1 MPPVTRTD
9 FPYPL
14 RTVDGEVDVEV
25 DNLTVNGNLTVENFI
40 FINDI
45 NVGNAIINN
54 NLIVGNTVSTVNV
67 NATNIIAGTLN
78 STSLTTTTINSQSVT
93 TNSLETVSAKITG
106 LANLSAVATNATNDL
121 ISVPNTGLGNNVLQT
136 TPTLITPIL
145 GDAQGTSLTLSTP
158 LPPSSGG
165 TGQTSLSLVTVG
177 NATQASQSTNLSGGS
192 LGRIPVQ
199 SAPSTTTF
207 LNPGL
212 SGQILTSD
220 GTQPSYQF
228 PAIVPL
234 TSGVSG
240 ILPPTNGGTGQTSLS
255 LVTVGNATQAAQST
269 NISDGAIGQIPYQI
283 APSTTAFTGPGTP
296 GQILTSNGNAQPTY
310 QAPAIVS
317 LTSGVSGT
325 LPPSNGGTGQ
335 TSLSLVTVGNS
346 TTTQNLGGGAIGSV
360 AVQTGVGSTGFVGVG
375 LAGTILTSNG
385 TNPVYQPP
393 AIVSLTTGV
402 SGVLPVLN
410 GGTGQ
415 TTLSAVTVGNATSAV
430 SSVNLSGGSL
440 GSVAVQTGVGST
452 GFITPSV
459 AGGVLRSLGT
469 GVSPQFSLATLPTVQ
484 SFTTGGPASYT
495 SPTGCVYILVYCVGA
510 GGGGG
515 GSSFGAGNQ
524 GAGGGGG
531 GTTYGYLAAGT
542 YAMTY
547 GIGGAGGAGVGGVT
561 GSNGTVSTFGSL
573 TGNFGSGGDGG
584 ATDPTFGGNGGGGNS
599 GTLYA
604 GDSGQPPS
612 STSGGNGGRTLFTRG
627 GRGGFYAGA
636 TTTATPK
643 VGMNGGG
650 GGGAASANIA
660 TAGAAGGNGFIVV
673 HEFYQ

>member
-25 DNLTVNGNLTVENFI
+25 DNLTVNGDLTVENFI

-45 NVGNAIINN
+45 TVNNAIINN
-54 NLIVGNTVSTVNV
+54 NLAVGNTVSTVNV
-67 NATNIIAGTLN
+67 NATNIIAGTMN

-93 TNSLETVSAKITG
+93 TNSFETVSAKITG

-121 ISVPNTGLGNNVLQT
+121 ISVPNTGSGNNVLQT

-145 GDAQGTSLTLSTP
+145 GDAQATSLTLSTP

-165 TGQTSLSLVTVG
+165 TGQTSLSLVSVG
-177 NATQASQSTNLSGGS
+177 NATQASESTNLSGGS
-192 LGRIPVQ
+192 LGQIPVQ
-199 SAPSTTTF
+199 SGPSTTTF

-212 SGQILTSD
+212 SGQILTSN

-228 PAIVPL
+228 PALVPL

-255 LVTVGNATQAAQST
+255 LVTVGNATQSSQST
-269 NISDGAIGQIPYQI
+269 NISAGAIGQIPYQI

-325 LPPSNGGTGQ
+325 LPATNGGTGQ

-360 AVQTGVGSTGFVGVG
+360 AVQTAVGVTGFVGVG
-375 LAGTILTSNG
+375 IAGTILTSNG

-402 SGVLPVLN
+402 SGVLPVVN

-415 TTLSAVTVGNATSAV
+415 TTLSAVTVGNATNAV

-452 GFITPSV
+452 GFIA
-459 AGGVLRSLGT
+459 AGLAGTILTSNGTTVSYQPPATVGLGT
-469 GVSPQFSLATLPTVQ
+469 GVSGVLPVVNGGTGQTSLSVVSVGFATNLNGGLGGSLPYQ
-484 SFTTGGPASYT
+484 TGVDAT
-495 SPTGCVYILVYCVGA
+495 SMLPIGA
-510 GGGGG
+510 GGFHLISNGSVPTWQMPYPKVSWTPTIVYTGGGGTITSVAYTVQDGKYTQINQCVLLRCSVSFITSGGG
-515 GSSFGAGNQ
+515 GSRIGVVLPFIPDGNGITNAIEINLLGVLLAQPVAGSS
-524 GAGGGGG
+524 
-531 GTTYGYLAAGT
+531 TCL
-542 YAMTY
+542 
-547 GIGGAGGAGVGGVT
+547 IL
-561 GSNGTVSTFGSL
+561 GSNGGNQNFNVGTAYNLNFSL
-573 TGNFGSGGDGG
+573 T
-584 ATDPTFGGNGGGGNS
+584 
-599 GTLYA
+599 
-604 GDSGQPPS
+604 
-612 STSGGNGGRTLFTRG
+612 
-627 GRGGFYAGA
+627 
-636 TTTATPK
+636 
-643 VGMNGGG
+643 
-650 GGGAASANIA
+650 I
-660 TAGAAGGNGFIVV
+660 FI
-673 HEFYQ
+673 